1 MIALVGVGGE
11 DLTGAKGDFLG
22 SLLEGTEGRIFLLD
36 RRSEVEEKY
45 WWQLCLWTM
54 RLSNSG
60 AHCVRQEVPLEKA
73 DI

>member
-11 DLTGAKGDFLG
+11 DLTGAKGGFLE
-22 SLLEGTEGRIFLLD
+22 SLLEGTVCCIFLLAW
-36 RRSEVEEKY
+36 RSEAEEKY
-45 WWQLCLWTM
+45 RWQLCLWTM
-54 RLSNSG
+54 RLSTSG